1 MGDRPLP
8 WSATCF
14 VCGDENV
21 KGLNAK
27 FRVDDEGRVL
37 LETTVDQCFEG
48 FGGHVHGGVV
58 AAMLDE
64 AAAWAVMHEQQRL
77 VMTVEIT
84 VRYRRPVAGGFKVAV
99 VAETIEPE
107 GRFHRAR
114 AEMRD
119 AAGKPLA
126 SAVGRFVTV
135 PEEMHERVIP
145 LLKMPGRP
153 AEPTDI

>member
-1 MGDRPLP
+1 MGERPLP

-21 KGLNAK
+21 RGLKSK

-37 LETTVDQCFEG
+37 LETTVDQSFEG

-58 AAMLDE
+58 TALLDE
-64 AAAWAVMHEQQRL
+64 TAGWAVMHALQRL
-77 VMTVEIT
+77 CMTVEIT
-84 VRYRRPVAGGFKVAV
+84 VRFRRPVLSGSKVRV
-99 VAETIEPE
+99 VAQPLEAE

-114 AEMRD
+114 AEMSD
-119 AAGKPLA
+119 AAGKLLA
-126 SAVGRFVTV
+126 SAIGKFVAV
-135 PEEMHERVIP
+135 PEEVHAQVIP
-145 LLKMPGRP
+145 LLRMPGRP

>member
-27 FRVDDEGRVL
+27 FRVGDDGRVV
-37 LETTVDQCFEG
+37 LETTVDHGFEG

-58 AAMLDE
+58 TAMLDE
-64 AAAWAVMHEQQRL
+64 AAGWAVMHALQRL
-77 VMTVEIT
+77 CMTVEIT
-84 VRYRRPVAGGFKVAV
+84 IRFKRPVVGGSKVKV
-99 VAETIEPE
+99 VAESLGAE
-107 GRFHRAR
+107 GRFQRAR
-114 AEMRD
+114 AEMSD
-119 AAGKPLA
+119 ASGKPLA
-126 SAVGRFVTV
+126 VAVGRFVAV
-135 PEEMHERVIP
+135 PEEMHQRVVP

-153 AEPTDI
+153 AEPSDI